1 MTDPSPLQLDEQGRL
16 EFPCVFPVKALT
28 HVRDRALERVVD
40 EIVRHAPACNR
51 DAIQIRPSRNGR
63 FQSLTIE
70 VRVESRD
77 QLEAVYAGLRTLD
90 IVVMTL

>member
-1 MTDPSPLQLDEQGRL
+1 MTESGPLQLDQDGRL

-28 HVRDRALERVVD
+28 HARDRALERVLD
-40 EIVRHAPACNR
+40 EIARHAPTCDR
-51 DAIQIRPSRNGR
+51 DGIQIRPSRNGR

-70 VRVESRD
+70 VRVESRG
-77 QLEAVYAGLRTLD
+77 QLEAVYTALRSLD